1 MYIFKYKVVHFS
13 KKTHAK
19 ILIISSI
26 SNPDAAFLFFSKI
39 YVSQHLEVKRG
50 KEKITGCDIRNSLSS
65 SLDRHHTRDICC
77 NAGVSTA
84 WSTIT
89 VLRQSW
95 STEGPAAEARPTTAR
110 HPPRYLVLWHLEPK
124 RKVFVFR

>member
-26 SNPDAAFLFFSKI
+26 SNPDAAFLFLLKYMFRNIWK
-39 YVSQHLEVKRG
+39 YNVKRG
-50 KEKITGCDIRNSLSS
+50 KEKITGWDIRNSLSS

-77 NAGVSTA
+77 NAGASTA
-84 WSTIT
+84 WTTVT

-110 HPPRYLVLWHLEPK
+110 HPPRYLVL
-124 RKVFVFR
+124 